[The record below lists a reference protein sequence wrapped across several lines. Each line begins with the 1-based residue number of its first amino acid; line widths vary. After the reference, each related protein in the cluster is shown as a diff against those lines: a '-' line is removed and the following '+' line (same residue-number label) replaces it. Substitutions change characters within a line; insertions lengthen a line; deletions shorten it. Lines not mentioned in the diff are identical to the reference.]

1 MRVTEKRLEIRDRKS
16 LHLPVSQQSAS
27 IPVRQDTDSTPGT
40 LWKVNYP
47 EKKKKNIK
55 RQEQTIQNAKAVLR
69 KTRKENRA
77 LKKTKFSVTK
87 KYLQKPIAQKCSKKT
102 ALSAILL
109 LHGL

>member
-40 LWKVNYP
+40 LWTVNYP
-47 EKKKKNIK
+47 EKKKIIK